1 MPEAESA
8 VSSGAN
14 LWVAVADGD
23 MERVKYL
30 LEHEGVT
37 STSKD
42 ESGYTPLHAAASYN
56 QHELLQYLLEQADD
70 AQEAINV
77 TDNDG
82 DTPLF
87 FCDVLETAKLVV
99 EKHGADAQHRNHEG
113 RSAAQNALEN
123 DSDDIAAY
131 LASKTG
137 ETLAYEEQAPMGE
150 EEEDPRVDEVMQRI
164 EDIMQRAEDTQ
175 TDPTEELQQVVGASI
190 VRQIM
195 EGYGRA
201 T

>member
-14 LWVAVADGD
+14 VWVAVADGD

-99 EKHGADAQHRNHEG
+99 EKHGADATLQRCAAHLFDKHGVAADEADPL
-113 RSAAQNALEN
+113 RSDASGQPATDAGERRPRSKALQESLRAYQNVHTW
-123 DSDDIAAY
+123 S
-131 LASKTG
+131 TG
-137 ETLAYEEQAPMGE
+137 
-150 EEEDPRVDEVMQRI
+150 
-164 EDIMQRAEDTQ
+164 
-175 TDPTEELQQVVGASI
+175 
-190 VRQIM
+190 
-195 EGYGRA
+195 
-201 T
+201 

>member
-1 MPEAESA
+1 MPEAVSA

-14 LWVAVADGD
+14 VWVAVADGD
-23 MERVKYL
+23 IERVKFL
-30 LEHEGVT
+30 LEHEGMT
-37 STSKD
+37 PTSKD

-56 QHELLQYLLEQADD
+56 QYVLLRYLLEQADD
-70 AQEAINV
+70 AKGAINV
-77 TDNDG
+77 IDNDG

-99 EKHGADAQHRNHEG
+99 EEYGADPKHRNHEG
-113 RSAAQNALEN
+113 LSAAQNAMEN
-123 DSDDIAAY
+123 DNDDIAAY

-137 ETLAYEEQAPMGE
+137 ETLVSEKEAPV
-150 EEEDPRVDEVMQRI
+150 EEDDDLRVDEVMQRI
-164 EDIMQRAEDTQ
+164 EEIMQRAEETKS
-175 TDPTEELQQVVGASI
+175 DPTEELQQLVGASI

-195 EGYGRA
+195 EGYDRA

>member
-1 MPEAESA
+1 M
-8 VSSGAN
+8 
-14 LWVAVADGD
+14 
-23 MERVKYL
+23 
-30 LEHEGVT
+30 
-37 STSKD
+37 
-42 ESGYTPLHAAASYN
+42 
-56 QHELLQYLLEQADD
+56 
-70 AQEAINV
+70 
-77 TDNDG
+77 
-82 DTPLF
+82 
-87 FCDVLETAKLVV
+87 
-99 EKHGADAQHRNHEG
+99 G

>member
-1 MPEAESA
+1 M
-8 VSSGAN
+8 
-14 LWVAVADGD
+14 
-23 MERVKYL
+23 
-30 LEHEGVT
+30 
-37 STSKD
+37 
-42 ESGYTPLHAAASYN
+42 
-56 QHELLQYLLEQADD
+56 
-70 AQEAINV
+70 
-77 TDNDG
+77 
-82 DTPLF
+82 
-87 FCDVLETAKLVV
+87 LETAKLVV

-195 EGYGRA
+195 EGFGRA

>member
-1 MPEAESA
+1 MPAAVSA

-14 LWVAVADGD
+14 VWVAVADGD
-23 MERVKYL
+23 MERVKFL
-30 LEHEGVT
+30 LENEGMAPT
-37 STSKD
+37 SQD

-56 QHELLQYLLEQADD
+56 QHELLRYLLEQADD
-70 AQEAINV
+70 AKEAINV

-99 EKHGADAQHRNHEG
+99 EEYAADPKHRNHEG
-113 RSAAQNALEN
+113 RSAAQNAMEN
-123 DSDDIAAY
+123 DNDDIAAY

-137 ETLAYEEQAPMGE
+137 ETLVSEEDVPVE
-150 EEEDPRVDEVMQRI
+150 EDDDPRVDEVMQRI
-164 EDIMQRAEDTQ
+164 EAIMQRAEETQ

-195 EGYGRA
+195 EGYDRA

>member
-1 MPEAESA
+1 M
-8 VSSGAN
+8 
-14 LWVAVADGD
+14 
-23 MERVKYL
+23 
-30 LEHEGVT
+30 
-37 STSKD
+37 
-42 ESGYTPLHAAASYN
+42 
-56 QHELLQYLLEQADD
+56 
-70 AQEAINV
+70 
-77 TDNDG
+77 
-82 DTPLF
+82 
-87 FCDVLETAKLVV
+87 
-99 EKHGADAQHRNHEG
+99 EKHGADPEHRNHEG

-131 LASKTG
+131 LATKTG
-137 ETLAYEEQAPMGE
+137 ETLAYEEQVPAE
-150 EEEDPRVDEVMQRI
+150 EDDDPRVDEVMQRI